1 MLFELD
7 KKYQITHAWYRE
19 LLGSAQLLF
28 SEPRAE
34 KLHFKPD
41 EPRLIVEIGVYEGA
55 STCWWSDNFLDHSSS
70 RLISIDPF
78 TGNDEYR
85 ENREKFPTLD
95 SIELIARTNA
105 SKSKNAGKI
114 DIRKGCSWDLFPAL
128 NAELRQPIDI
138 LYIDGEHTSN
148 AVCRDLALYYPLLRS
163 GGALILDDYG
173 HEDVQRGIDG
183 ALTAF
188 GEIESAFKT
197 GWQLWCVKK

>member
-19 LLGSAQLLF
+19 LLGSYQLLVN
-28 SEPRAE
+28 EPRAE
-34 KLHFKPD
+34 KLHFGPD

-55 STCWWSDNFLDHSSS
+55 STCWWSDNFMDHPSS

-85 ENREKFPTLD
+85 QNREKFPTLD
-95 SIELIARTNA
+95 DIELIARTNA

-128 NAELRQPIDI
+128 NVELKQPIDI
-138 LYIDGEHTSN
+138 LYIDGEHTPN

-173 HEDVQRGIDG
+173 HEDVQRGVDG

>member
-19 LLGSAQLLF
+19 LLGSYQLLVD
-28 SEPRAE
+28 EPRAE

-55 STCWWSDNFLDHSSS
+55 STCWWSDNFMDHPSS

-85 ENREKFPTLD
+85 QNREKFPTLD
-95 SIELIARTNA
+95 DIELIARTNA
-105 SKSKNAGKI
+105 AKSKNAGKI

-128 NAELRQPIDI
+128 NVELKQPIDI
-138 LYIDGEHTSN
+138 LYIDGEHTPN

-173 HEDVQRGIDG
+173 HEDVQRGVDG

-188 GEIESAFKT
+188 GDIESAFKT

>member
-19 LLGSAQLLF
+19 LLGSYQLLVN
-28 SEPRAE
+28 EPRAE

-55 STCWWSDNFLDHSSS
+55 STCWWSDNFMDHPSS

-85 ENREKFPTLD
+85 QNREKFPTLD
-95 SIELIARTNA
+95 DIELIARTNA

-128 NAELRQPIDI
+128 NVELKQPIDI
-138 LYIDGEHTSN
+138 LYIDGEHTPN

-188 GEIESAFKT
+188 ADIESAFKT